1 MLFAATADLDPGVVT
16 RLARELPQ
24 DEQRRAAAFAFDR
37 DRRTYVAAHALLRR
51 GLRPLLRGAEPLV
64 VPGALGRP
72 ELDAAQRGQP
82 PLTFN
87 LTHTQDFAACA
98 ILRGA
103 PVGIDAEDIRRPIEV
118 AAVAQRWFA
127 AAECALLDALPI
139 SEQAELF
146 FRIWTLKEAI
156 LKAAGCGLRVSP
168 ERFAVEPGQDAAS
181 LPSDLG
187 IPIEWRL
194 AELTPSPY
202 IRLAVAVPG
211 REQIT
216 LTSTAVDLA

>member
-1 MLFAATADLDPGVVT
+1 M
-16 RLARELPQ
+16 
-24 DEQRRAAAFAFDR
+24 
-37 DRRTYVAAHALLRR
+37 
-51 GLRPLLRGAEPLV
+51 
-64 VPGALGRP
+64 
-72 ELDAAQRGQP
+72 
-82 PLTFN
+82 
-87 LTHTQDFAACA
+87 
-98 ILRGA
+98 
-103 PVGIDAEDIRRPIEV
+103 
-118 AAVAQRWFA
+118 
-127 AAECALLDALPI
+127 
-139 SEQAELF
+139 F

-211 REQIT
+211 VRPIAVE
-216 LTSTAVDLA
+216 LTAVGLA